1 MFGSIEDLDRISRED
16 FDSQQSILMATVH
29 FQRQAQEFNQVLLR
43 GDDPA
48 ALDKSWASFEAS
60 ERAAAE
66 EARLARSSSP
76 HKEVRDAVEAF
87 LAEHKAAG
95 ETYRRG
101 LEAFKAAKADP
112 RAGERA
118 VTGVDRQPDPDDPR
132 RREGRARPRRGCG
145 GPRREE
151 RGQRVP
157 LRDRGDGDRDR
168 PGHRG
173 RVVLRAPCGALPIDA
188 AVGFAERIAG
198 GDLTADIR
206 SRARDEA
213 GQLLRSLAI
222 MKESLADVV
231 TQRARLG
238 REPW

>member
-1 MFGSIEDLDRISRED
+1 MKSSGLQFRFLLIVAGFLAVAMAISVYSLFRVFGSIEDLDRISRED

-43 GDDPA
+43 GDDPV
-48 ALDKSWASFEAS
+48 ALDKSWSSFEYS

-118 VTGVDRQPDPDDPR
+118 VTGVDRQPSGRSSTPR
-132 RREGRARPRRGCG
+132 RSHATAARMRWP
-145 GPRREE
+145 
-151 RGQRVP
+151 
-157 LRDRGDGDRDR
+157 
-168 PGHRG
+168 
-173 RVVLRAPCGALPIDA
+173 
-188 AVGFAERIAG
+188 
-198 GDLTADIR
+198 
-206 SRARDEA
+206 AR
-213 GQLLRSLAI
+213 
-222 MKESLADVV
+222 
-231 TQRARLG
+231 
-238 REPW
+238 